1 MNNKFKIAV
10 LAITAVVAIVTYIN
24 PVFPRE
30 QFLQQ
35 AGTVLLVAFLLCDL
49 RKRWFSNMAFLGIA
63 LFLILHLVGARYIY
77 SYVPYQEWLQ
87 CLGDWDWLHTS
98 RNHYDRLVH
107 LLFGV
112 LLFPALVEFSQ
123 HRVTSR
129 QVMAVLVA
137 WLMIQAGSLIYE
149 LFEWALTLVL
159 SPEDAEGYNGQ
170 QGDLWDAHK
179 DMALAML
186 GSTIAAVFYIINSIL
201 KRDKKPKYF
210 VIK

>member
-1 MNNKFKIAV
+1 MRLKVVV
-10 LAITAVVAIVTYIN
+10 LILLAVVAVITYVN

-35 AGTVLLVAFLLCDL
+35 AGTVLLVALLLADL
-49 RKRWFSNMAFLGIA
+49 RKGWFSNLAFVGIA
-63 LFLILHLVGARYIY
+63 LFTVLHLVGARYIY

-87 CLGDWDWLHTS
+87 CLGDWGWLHTT

-112 LLFPALVEFSQ
+112 FLFPAFVEFSR

-129 QVMAVLVA
+129 DVMAVLVA
-137 WLMIQAGSLIYE
+137 WLMVQAGSLIYE
-149 LFEWALTLVL
+149 LFEWTLTLVL

-170 QGDLWDAHK
+170 QGDMFDAQK

-186 GSTIAAVFYIINSIL
+186 GSTLAAIPYLFRASQAKSIT
-201 KRDKKPKYF
+201 KN
-210 VIK
+210 

>member
-35 AGTVLLVAFLLCDL
+35 AGTVLLVALLLCDL
-49 RKRWFSNMAFLGIA
+49 RKRWFSNLAFLGVA

-87 CLGDWDWLHTS
+87 CLGDWECLHTS

-112 LLFPALVEFSQ
+112 FLFPALVEFSRL
-123 HRVTSR
+123 RVTSR

-137 WLMIQAGSLIYE
+137 WLLVQAGSLIYE
-149 LFEWALTLVL
+149 LFEWGLTLVL

-186 GSTIAAVFYIINSIL
+186 GSTVAAGYYIVRSYL
-201 KRDKKPKYF
+201 KRGNPF
-210 VIK
+210 AE

>member
-1 MNNKFKIAV
+1 MNNRFKIVV
-10 LAITAVVAIVTYIN
+10 LAITALLAIVTYIS

-35 AGTVLLVAFLLCDL
+35 AGTILLVALMLCDL
-49 RKRWFSNMAFLGIA
+49 RKRWFSNLAFLVIA
-63 LFLILHLVGARYIY
+63 LFLMLHLVGARYIY
-77 SYVPYQEWLQ
+77 SYVPYQDWLQ
-87 CLGDWDWLHTS
+87 CLGDWECLHTS

-112 LLFPALVEFSQ
+112 FLFPALVEFSRR
-123 HRVTSR
+123 RVTSR

-137 WLMIQAGSLIYE
+137 WLLVQAGSLIYE
-149 LFEWALTLVL
+149 LFEWGLTLVL

-186 GSTIAAVFYIINSIL
+186 GSTVAAGYYIVRSSL
-201 KRDKKPKYF
+201 KRGKLF
-210 VIK
+210 AE

>member
-1 MNNKFKIAV
+1 MNNRFKIVV
-10 LAITAVVAIVTYIN
+10 LLITAVVAIVTYIS

-35 AGTVLLVAFLLCDL
+35 AGTILLVALMLCDL
-49 RKRWFSNMAFLGIA
+49 RKRWFSNLAFLGIS
-63 LFLILHLVGARYIY
+63 LFLMLHLVGARYIY

-87 CLGDWDWLHTS
+87 YLGDWDWLHTS

-112 LLFPALVEFSQ
+112 FLFPALVEFSRR
-123 HRVTSR
+123 RVTSP

-149 LFEWALTLVL
+149 LFEWGLTLVL

-186 GSTIAAVFYIINSIL
+186 GSTVAACCYIVRSYL
-201 KRDKKPKYF
+201 KRDNPF
-210 VIK
+210 AE

>member
-1 MNNKFKIAV
+1 MEV
-10 LAITAVVAIVTYIN
+10 LVMQLQKWFLEIIIM
-24 PVFPRE
+24 VF
-30 QFLQQ
+30 
-35 AGTVLLVAFLLCDL
+35 
-49 RKRWFSNMAFLGIA
+49 
-63 LFLILHLVGARYIY
+63 RYIY

-112 LLFPALVEFSQ
+112 FLFPALVEFSRR
-123 HRVTSR
+123 RVTSR

-137 WLMIQAGSLIYE
+137 WLLVQAGSLIYE

-186 GSTIAAVFYIINSIL
+186 GSTIAAGYYIVRSSL
-201 KRDKKPKYF
+201 KRGKLF
-210 VIK
+210 AE